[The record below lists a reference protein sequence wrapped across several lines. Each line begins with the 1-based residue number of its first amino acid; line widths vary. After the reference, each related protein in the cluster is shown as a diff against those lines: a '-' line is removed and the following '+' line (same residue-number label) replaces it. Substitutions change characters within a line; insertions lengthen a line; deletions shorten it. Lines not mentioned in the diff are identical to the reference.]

1 MITLLK
7 NGRIYD
13 PAQQKDGVVEDIY
26 IRDGRIISK
35 PAPNEKITQTYDLR
49 GKVVMAGAIDMH
61 SHIGGGKMNIARMM
75 LPEYQSQH
83 QSQHQRQYQQKQLEE
98 IKNSSDPEVHI
109 CTPHCSHHATPS
121 ATDTGFRYIE
131 MGYTAAFEPAMLP
144 INARQTHLEM
154 GDTPMID
161 KGGYAMLGNDD
172 YFLRLLAN
180 KADQKAINDYVAW
193 ILHATQAIGI
203 KVVNPGGINAFKFNQ
218 RQQNLDE
225 NNAHYQVTPRDILHS
240 LSRAVHDLGIAKPL
254 HVHCNN
260 LGVAGNFA
268 TTLDTM
274 TASSGLPMHLTHIQF
289 HSYGTEGDKKFSSA
303 AAQIAEAL
311 NKNKHI
317 TADVGQILFGQTVT
331 ASGDSMMQH
340 LNANHANP
348 KKSVIMDIEC
358 DAGCGVVPFKYR
370 DQNYVNALQW
380 AIGLE
385 LFLSVEDPWR
395 IFLTTDHPNG
405 APFTS
410 YPHLIRLLMDKSFRN
425 EAFAKLNLDAQA
437 MSNLNAITREYSLYE
452 IATMTRAGAAKL
464 IGLNDRG
471 HLGVGAAADITVYT
485 DQADREA
492 MFSKPDFVFKNGE
505 LVVKHGQVVKVVWG
519 ATHTTKPAFDASVE
533 KDLKQYF
540 DRYQTIQL
548 DNFKISQD
556 EIESD
561 GRSKIIS
568 HQINKKG

>member
-7 NGRIYD
+7 NGRLYD
-13 PAQQKDGVVEDIY
+13 PAHNKDGVVEDIY
-26 IRDGRIISK
+26 IRDDHIIAK
-35 PAPNEKITQTYDLR
+35 PSSSEKINQAYDLK

-61 SHIGGGKMNIARMM
+61 SHIGGGKVNIARMM
-75 LPEYQSQH
+75 LPEFRSELRNYT
-83 QSQHQRQYQQKQLEE
+83 E
-98 IKNSSDPEVHI
+98 PEAHI
-109 CTPHCSHHATPS
+109 CTPNCAHHATP
-121 ATDTGFRYIE
+121 TTTETGFRYIE
-131 MGYTAAFEPAMLP
+131 MGYTAAFEPAIMP
-144 INARQTHLEM
+144 INARQAHLEM

-172 YFLRLLAN
+172 YFLRLLAGG
-180 KADQKAINDYVAW
+180 ADQKVINNYVAW
-193 ILHATQAIGI
+193 TLHATQAIGI
-203 KVVNPGGINAFKFNQ
+203 KVVNPGGISAFKFNQ
-218 RQQNLDE
+218 RKLDLDE
-225 NNAHYQVTPRDILHS
+225 NNVHYQVTPRDILKS
-240 LSRAVHDLGIAKPL
+240 LSTAVSQLGIAKPL

-260 LGVAGNFA
+260 LGAAGNFQ

-274 TASSGLPMHLTHIQF
+274 GASDGVPMHLTHIQF

-303 AAQIAEAL
+303 ASQIAEAL

-340 LNANHANP
+340 LNARHANP

-358 DAGCGVVPFKYR
+358 DAGCGVVPFKYL

-437 MSNLNAITREYSLYE
+437 MSNLTSLNREYSLYE
-452 IATMTRAGAAKL
+452 IAIMTRAGAAKL
-464 IGLNDRG
+464 IGLNNCG
-471 HLGVGAAADITVYT
+471 HLGVGAQADITVYT
-485 DQADREA
+485 DQPNRET
-492 MFSKPDFVFKNGE
+492 MFAKPDYVFKNGE
-505 LVVKHGQVVKVVWG
+505 LVVKDGNVVKVVWG
-519 ATHTTKPAFDASVE
+519 ATHVTKPAFDIGVE
-533 KDLKQYF
+533 KGLNDYF
-540 DRYQTIQL
+540 EKYHTIQL
-548 DNFKISQD
+548 DNFKISND
-556 EIESD
+556 EIVD
-561 GRSKIIS
+561 NGRGKIVT
-568 HQINKKG
+568 HGKGA

>member
-1 MITLLK
+1 MITHLK
-7 NGRIYD
+7 NGRLFD
-13 PAQQKDGVVEDIY
+13 PTHNKNGVVEDIY
-26 IRDGRIISK
+26 IFQGRIIPK
-35 PAPNEKITQTYDLR
+35 PLDAGKITKSFDLT

-61 SHIGGGKMNIARMM
+61 SHIGGGKINIARMM
-75 LPEYQSQH
+75 LPEFQESKKYS
-83 QSQHQRQYQQKQLEE
+83 E
-98 IKNSSDPEVHI
+98 PEAHI
-109 CTPHCSHHATPS
+109 CTPNCSHYATHMATPS
-121 ATDTGFRYIE
+121 TTDTGFRYIE
-131 MGYTAAFEPAMLP
+131 MGYTAAFEPALMP
-144 INARQTHLEM
+144 INARQAHLEM
-154 GDTPMID
+154 ADTPMID

-172 YFLRLLAN
+172 YFLRMLAS
-180 KADQKAINDYVAW
+180 KKDQKAINDYVAW
-193 ILHATQAIGI
+193 ILHATQSIGI

-218 RQQNLDE
+218 RRLDLDE
-225 NNAHYQVTPRDILHS
+225 NNRHYQVSPREILKS
-240 LSRAVHDLGIAKPL
+240 LSTAVHQLGIAKPL

-260 LGVAGNFA
+260 LGAAGNFQ

-274 TASSGLPMHLTHIQF
+274 GASDGLPMHLTHIQF

-303 AAQIAEAL
+303 AAQISEAL

-331 ASGDSMMQH
+331 ASGDSMMQQ
-340 LNANHANP
+340 LNAKHANP

-437 MSNLNAITREYSLYE
+437 MSNLKSLDREYSLYE
-452 IATMTRAGAAKL
+452 IAIMTRAGAAGL

-471 HLGVGAAADITVYT
+471 HLGVGAGADITVYT
-485 DQADREA
+485 DQPDREA
-492 MFSKPDFVFKNGE
+492 MFAKPDYVFKDGE
-505 LVVKHGQVVKVVWG
+505 LVVKNGKIVKVVWG
-519 ATHTTKPAFDASVE
+519 ATHTAKPAFDMNAE
-533 KDLKQYF
+533 KDLKDYF
-540 DRYQTIQL
+540 DKYHTMQL
-548 DNFKISQD
+548 DNFKIDDD
-556 EIESD
+556 EISND
-561 GRSKIIS
+561 GRGSIIV
-568 HQINKKG
+568 HEGKQTPH